1 MKVKYL
7 LSGLVEVQQTS
18 SHFNSKL
25 RALWGDNVIESIVQ
39 ITYFHSLSPAFQS
52 PLTITMPSPE
62 PLTAAMFLFLHNMKE
77 PGKGALNPKMLF
89 NQLCQK

>member
-1 MKVKYL
+1 MKVIEGVGQIAHFHL
-7 LSGLVEVQQTS
+7 LPPVS
-18 SHFNSKL
+18 
-25 RALWGDNVIESIVQ
+25 
-39 ITYFHSLSPAFQS
+39 QS

-77 PGKGALNPKMLF
+77 PGKGPLNPKILF